1 MSRPIQIRTASQG
14 EVAAF
19 LQRQR
24 EEERKAA
31 GERAARERERQDD
44 YDDELCLECEAWE
57 QAAAQLLDEGRE
69 LFGSEAAAQMEF
81 DRIVK
86 RRAKASSQ
94 QTYSEDASWTPT
106 SAEKSRAF
114 FVALR
119 QAVPLI
125 LLFVLVGLPV
135 ASFVGTASSWPMT
148 AALAGI
154 VWYVHSRMM
163 KNIREMRPAEDD

>member
-1 MSRPIQIRTASQG
+1 MTRPIQIRTASQG

-24 EEERKAA
+24 EEESK
-31 GERAARERERQDD
+31 AARERDAREREWQSR
-44 YDDELCLECEAWE
+44 YEELYLECEAWE

-86 RRAKASSQ
+86 RRAKASPQ

-106 SAEKSRAF
+106 SVEKSRAF
-114 FVALR
+114 FLAFR
-119 QAVPLI
+119 QTVPLI

>member
-1 MSRPIQIRTASQG
+1 MTRPIQIRTASQG

-24 EEERKAA
+24 EEEGKAA
-31 GERAARERERQDD
+31 RVKSARNRDWQNG
-44 YDDELCLECEAWE
+44 YDESDLECEAWE
-57 QAAAQLLDEGRE
+57 QAAAHLLDEGRE
-69 LFGSEAAAQMEF
+69 IFGSEAAAQMQF

-94 QTYSEDASWTPT
+94 QTYAEDASWTPT
-106 SAEKSRAF
+106 SEEKSRAF
-114 FVALR
+114 FLARR

-125 LLFVLVGLPV
+125 FLFVLVGLPV
-135 ASFVGTASSWPMT
+135 ASFVGTAISWPMT

-163 KNIREMRPAEDD
+163 GNIREMRPAEDD

>member
-1 MSRPIQIRTASQG
+1 MTRPIQIRTASQR

-19 LQRQR
+19 VAHQRD
-24 EEERKAA
+24 EKGKAA
-31 GERAARERERQDD
+31 QARAARNREWQSR
-44 YDDELCLECEAWE
+44 YDETDLEWEAWE
-57 QAAAQLLDEGRE
+57 QAAAHLLDEGRE

-86 RRAKASSQ
+86 HRAKASSP

-106 SAEKSRAF
+106 SEEKSRAF
-114 FVALR
+114 FLALR

-135 ASFVGTASSWPMT
+135 ASLGGAASSWPMT

-154 VWYVHSRMM
+154 TWYIHSRTMG
-163 KNIREMRPAEDD
+163 NIREMRPAEDD

>member
-1 MSRPIQIRTASQG
+1 MARPIQIRTASQG
-14 EVAAF
+14 ELGAF
-19 LQRQR
+19 LQLQR
-24 EEERKAA
+24 EKEGKAA
-31 GERAARERERQDD
+31 RVKSARDREWQSR
-44 YDDELCLECEAWE
+44 YDESDLEWEAWE
-57 QAAAQLLDEGRE
+57 QAAAQLLDEGRD

-86 RRAKASSQ
+86 RRAKTSSQ

-106 SAEKSRAF
+106 SEEKSRAF
-114 FVALR
+114 FLALR
-119 QAVPLI
+119 QAVPPI

-135 ASFVGTASSWPMT
+135 ASLVDIASSWPMT

-163 KNIREMRPAEDD
+163 GNIREMRPAEEA